1 MVTHRKAVEI
11 SVQQK
16 NIVVATK
23 IMFKMLNFTEK
34 GVFSDAIHILYMLQD
49 ALHLRGFWNAV
60 LIKNS
65 TASL

>member
-1 MVTHRKAVEI
+1 MVIPRKAVEI

-16 NIVVATK
+16 NIALATK
-23 IMFKMLNFTEK
+23 TMFKMLNFIEK
-34 GVFSDAIHILYMLQD
+34 EVFSDAIHSLYMVQD